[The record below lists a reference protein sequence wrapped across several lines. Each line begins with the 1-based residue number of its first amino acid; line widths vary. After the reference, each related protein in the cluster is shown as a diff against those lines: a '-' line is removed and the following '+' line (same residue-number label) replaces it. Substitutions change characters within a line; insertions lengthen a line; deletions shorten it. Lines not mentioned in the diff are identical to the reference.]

1 MSDDSLGLMSSDQ
14 LRTYQCEIAEEM
26 AAIKKQLEAADYDRK
41 VNGKWAD
48 KSWYGK
54 ARWALRHRQIE
65 YNRTSGALSAKLK
78 EERAARRDEQLALS
92 KEAAEARA
100 KRQDILSGLFVD
112 VAREMLDDDT
122 FKKILF
128 TAMEKGKGMETDG
141 N

>member
-14 LRTYQCEIAEEM
+14 LRTYQCEIAEEI

-54 ARWALRHRQIE
+54 ARWALRLRQ
-65 YNRTSGALSAKLK
+65 RLSAAIEDLN
-78 EERAARRDEQLALS
+78 
-92 KEAAEARA
+92 
-100 KRQDILSGLFVD
+100 ILGEIIRTMEGNSG
-112 VAREMLDDDT
+112 
-122 FKKILF
+122 
-128 TAMEKGKGMETDG
+128 